1 MKEIKP
7 SVRKSKSLL
16 YPQDF
21 LKKQGEL
28 ENMPW
33 EVHFLGNQKCSLYIV
48 HGKND
53 APWHLKIRVQPKT
66 RERYWTKD
74 GFLI

>member
-33 EVHFLGNQKCSLYIV
+33 ASKDTPSTQNKKYI
-48 HGKND
+48 
-53 APWHLKIRVQPKT
+53 
-66 RERYWTKD
+66 
-74 GFLI
+74 F

>member
-21 LKKQGEL
+21 FKKQGEL

-33 EVHFLGNQKCSLYIV
+33 AS
-48 HGKND
+48 
-53 APWHLKIRVQPKT
+53 
-66 RERYWTKD
+66 KD
-74 GFLI
+74 TPSTQNKK

>member
-16 YPQDF
+16 YPRDF

-33 EVHFLGNQKCSLYIV
+33 ASKDTPSTQNKKYIFYEIKNVHNLYIV
-48 HGKND
+48 HGN
-53 APWHLKIRVQPKT
+53 
-66 RERYWTKD
+66 
-74 GFLI
+74 